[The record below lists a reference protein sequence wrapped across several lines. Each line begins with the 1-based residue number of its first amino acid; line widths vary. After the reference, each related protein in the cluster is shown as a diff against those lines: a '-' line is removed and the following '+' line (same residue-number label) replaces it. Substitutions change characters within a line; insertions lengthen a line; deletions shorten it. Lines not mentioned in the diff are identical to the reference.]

1 MRTYSSNS
9 QFEITFNLE
18 INKIIF
24 HDLFITLSNTDFE
37 KRFFSFQIKQMQ
49 FIFKEIEKELSIK
62 NVFNFLELNTNV
74 RSQLL
79 EQIFIEAGKS
89 LLTFPFESINKN
101 EDFSSTL
108 NLYEKKLIEFNALA
122 GKVNVNDEFSFTF
135 LENQFKKFRSDIYT
149 NLFFDK
155 TIIYLNHFNNE
166 ERLSLICK
174 FFKSIFRDMLQIKL
188 TDDII
193 EKNESI
199 IEFNKICIKID
210 NQNDMTDKI
219 INIVK
224 ELNFV
229 FKMDIDAY
237 IILNKERL
245 TIDLFSI
252 ISEVTKLNV
261 LEEMNIYFSKKNS
274 CDYTELFIEN
284 LLYKDYTFQWFVPC
298 HIGYIESSIITEEFS
313 VLKKEVV
320 LKKIKELSQKVNV
333 KNIILDN
340 DNLYYFNCNTTSN
353 NLDLEYSKI
362 GVKNKM
368 SELIDIIYFQ
378 ENIPFKTSFNWNE
391 AFCIIIDENKK
402 YSIATNG
409 FKKKYRYPLDN
420 SETLGKIDFY
430 KNIQKLKSDLI
441 ENDLLHRFFYSLN
454 LYKESLILENVEDKI
469 LKLWNILEVI
479 TKQDKIGKIVEYSAY
494 FPATYSNIIASKE
507 EIKAMTEI
515 EKSEFFSAIYSN
527 YKEIIYDIGSLRN
540 EFIAHKNRGKIVQEH
555 RYERS
560 LELLH
565 DIVKKIHF
573 SILQYL
579 CNHKSIDS
587 MNSIKTVITDIKSV
601 YLISNK

>member
-1 MRTYSSNS
+1 MHTYSSNS
-9 QFEITFNLE
+9 RFEIRFNLE

-24 HDLFITLSNTDFE
+24 HDLFISLSNTDFE
-37 KRFFSFQIKQMQ
+37 KRFFSFQINQMQ

-62 NVFNFLELNTNV
+62 NVFNFSELNTNV

-101 EDFSSTL
+101 KDFSSTL
-108 NLYEKKLIEFNALA
+108 SLYEKKLIEFNALA

-135 LENQFKKFRSDIYT
+135 LENQFKKFRSDIYA
-149 NLFFDK
+149 NLFFNK

-166 ERLSLICK
+166 ERLPLIYK
-174 FFKSIFRDMLQIKL
+174 FFKSIFRNMLQINVI
-188 TDDII
+188 DDFI

-210 NQNDMTDKI
+210 NQNDMVDKI

-224 ELNFV
+224 ELSFV
-229 FKMDIDAY
+229 LKMDIDAY
-237 IILNKERL
+237 MILYKERL

-252 ISEVTKLNV
+252 ISEVKKLSV
-261 LEEMNIYFSKKNS
+261 IEEINTYFSKKNS

-284 LLYKDYTFQWFVPC
+284 LLYKEYTFQWFIPC
-298 HIGYIESSIITEEFS
+298 HLGYIESSIITEEFS
-313 VLKKEVV
+313 VLKKDVV

-333 KNIILDN
+333 KNIFLDN
-340 DNLYYFNCNTTSN
+340 DNLYYFNYNTTSK

-362 GVKNKM
+362 GVKNKT

-378 ENIPFKTSFNWNE
+378 EDIPFKTAFNWNN
-391 AFCIIIDENKK
+391 AFCVIIDENKK

-409 FKKKYRYPLDN
+409 FNTKYRHPLDN
-420 SETLGKIDFY
+420 NEILEKIDFY

-469 LKLWNILEVI
+469 LKLWNALEVI

-494 FPATYSNIIASKE
+494 FPATYLNIISSKK
-507 EIKAMTEI
+507 EILAMTEN

-540 EFIAHKNRGKIVQEH
+540 EFIAHKNRGKVVQEH

-560 LELLH
+560 LKLLYN
-565 DIVKKIHF
+565 IVQKIHY

-579 CNHKSIDS
+579 YNHKNIDG
-587 MNSIKTVITDIKSV
+587 MNNIKKVITDIKSM